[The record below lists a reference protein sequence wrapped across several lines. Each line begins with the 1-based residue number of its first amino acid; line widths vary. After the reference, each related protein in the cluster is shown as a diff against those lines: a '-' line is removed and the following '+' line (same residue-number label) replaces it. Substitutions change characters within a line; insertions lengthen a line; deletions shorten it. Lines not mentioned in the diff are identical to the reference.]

1 MPEQDNETTDLTK
14 IKKRRKIR
22 KIIYLALL
30 GFLLLYV
37 PAILLASNGARAELA
52 IIGNGSISDSIK
64 AEGLVLKEELVFTL
78 PFDGVFTK
86 EASEGE
92 RVPAGYKIASVVDEI
107 YAVKFREME
116 ELADEILSR
125 KKNGDINSGI
135 FTRDLKLIE
144 DRIRDKVREMAVI
157 VSTGSLAGIAELQE
171 EIEAYSADRDAIIS
185 GSSTEDAYTG
195 DLENRYN
202 ILRQS
207 LADKMAGIY
216 TDRPGYISYAAD
228 GLEGIF
234 APGTVFE
241 YTVPEL
247 KAAIKNTGG
256 AAQAKD
262 LGNAFARLVT
272 GNFYTLAFVLDE
284 KDADKLKAR
293 GSATLT
299 IEEMGI
305 EFMVDDI
312 EYGDEDDGKVC
323 VFMKTNKKLGEL
335 ASARKI
341 KAEIVFYKYTGLMV
355 PVKSLLNMDAY
366 PIREVEI
373 AKVSDNWIK
382 FITVEVVASNGSY
395 AIIRNPA
402 GELNL
407 YDSYAVRPKK
417 VEEGQVVK

>member
-1 MPEQDNETTDLTK
+1 MPEQENGTNDIAK

-30 GFLLLYV
+30 GFLLMYV
-37 PAILLASNGARAELA
+37 PVILLASNGARAELA
-52 IIGNGSISDSIK
+52 IIGSGSISDSVK

-92 RVPAGYKIASVVDEI
+92 RVPAGYKIASVVETI
-107 YAVKFREME
+107 YEVKFREME

-125 KKNGDINSGI
+125 KKSGDINSGI

-144 DRIRDKVREMAVI
+144 DRIRGKVREMAVI
-157 VSTGSLAGIAELQE
+157 VSTGSLAGIAEIQE
-171 EIEAYSADRDAIIS
+171 ELEAYSADRDAIIS

-202 ILRQS
+202 LLRQS
-207 LADKMAGIY
+207 LADKMVEVY
-216 TDRPGYISYAAD
+216 TDRPGYISYATD
-228 GLEGIF
+228 GLEGIY
-234 APGTVFE
+234 APGTVAAF
-241 YTVPEL
+241 TVPEL

-256 AAQAKD
+256 AAQAKEPES
-262 LGNAFARLVT
+262 AFARLVT

-293 GSATLT
+293 GSAT
-299 IEEMGI
+299 IIIGDMGI
-305 EFMVDDI
+305 EFRVDDI
-312 EYGDEDDGKVC
+312 EYGDEDEGKVC

-341 KAEIVFYKYTGLMV
+341 EAEIIFYKYTGLMV

-373 AKVSDNWIK
+373 AKVKDNWIK
-382 FITVEVVASNGSY
+382 FITVDVVASNGSY
-395 AIIRNPA
+395 AIISSPD
-402 GELNL
+402 GELSL

-417 VEEGQVVK
+417 VVEGQVVK